1 MDYSFTRPNLTEPGV
16 KYFLS
21 QTLKECRKFK
31 DKYQTI
37 IFNVGLFLFLVF
49 TIGSILYFKYKGRL
63 TPEEIKRKN
72 REKKEY
78 IFSKLQQLAY
88 IKQKQNETLITDLPV
103 WNNPE
108 VEILNANNAR
118 NLVYK

>member
-1 MDYSFTRPNLTEPGV
+1 MDYRQIRPHLTEPGV

-37 IFNVGLFLFLVF
+37 IFNVSLFLFLLF
-49 TIGSILYFKYKGRL
+49 IIGSILYFKYKGRL
-63 TPEEIKRKN
+63 SPSEIKRKN
-72 REKKEY
+72 KEKQEY
-78 IFSKLQQLAY
+78 IFSKLQQLALV
-88 IKQKQNETLITDLPV
+88 KQKQTLITDLPV

-108 VEILNANNAR
+108 VEILNGR
-118 NLVYK
+118 R

>member
-1 MDYSFTRPNLTEPGV
+1 MEYRPIKPHLTEPGV

-37 IFNVGLFLFLVF
+37 IFNVGLLIFLVII
-49 TIGSILYFKYKGRL
+49 IGSILYFKYKGRL
-63 TPEEIKRKN
+63 TPSEIKRKN
-72 REKKEY
+72 KEKQEY
-78 IFSKLQQLAY
+78 IFSKLQQLALV
-88 IKQKQNETLITDLPV
+88 KQKQNMITDLPV

-108 VEILNANNAR
+108 IEILNR
-118 NLVYK
+118 